1 LSQYDFASLGLD
13 SALLDNLASLGYSEM
28 TPIQAQG
35 LPPILAN
42 KDVIAKA
49 KTGSGK
55 TATFALGLL
64 NKLDVKRFRVQT
76 LVLCPT
82 RELADQVSVEIRKL
96 ARGIHNIKVLTLCGG
111 MSFGPQVGSLEH
123 GAHIIVGTPG
133 RVEEHLRTYNN
144 MSTVF

>member
-1 LSQYDFASLGLD
+1 MSQYDFASLGLD

-111 MSFGPQVGSLEH
+111 MSFGPQVGVHNPNNYNLLRHQSL
-123 GAHIIVGTPG
+123 IVY
-133 RVEEHLRTYNN
+133 HLLLVYYD
-144 MSTVF
+144 SCHY

>member
-1 LSQYDFASLGLD
+1 MSQDSQYDFATLGLN
-13 SALLDNLASLGYSEM
+13 SALIDNLASLGYKEM

-64 NKLDVKRFRVQT
+64 NKLNVKRFRVQT
-76 LVLCPT
+76 LVLC
-82 RELADQVSVEIRKL
+82 
-96 ARGIHNIKVLTLCGG
+96 
-111 MSFGPQVGSLEH
+111 
-123 GAHIIVGTPG
+123 
-133 RVEEHLRTYNN
+133 
-144 MSTVF
+144 